1 MEFFPRTVYN
11 TGASSSS
18 PFNTLAQLI
27 DEFDKYSRQ
36 DSSKSQQSPVP
47 TFHWQPKFD
56 VRETAEA
63 YHLYGE
69 LPGATKDQISIEF
82 PESQRIVISGKTE
95 RSYLSATP
103 GSRPNSRQATV
114 EDEAEAGEK
123 AVAADASPRDTA
135 KYWLSERNIGQFS
148 RAFSLPSRVDE
159 EAVSAS
165 LKDGVLS
172 VVIPKAKKYEA
183 RNIIVN

>member
-11 TGASSSS
+11 TGASSSSS

-36 DSSKSQQSPVP
+36 DSSKSQEAPAP

-69 LPGATKDQISIEF
+69 LPGVAKDQIAIEF
-82 PESQRIVISGKTE
+82 PETQRIVISGKTE
-95 RSYLSATP
+95 RSYVNATN

-123 AVAADASPRDTA
+123 VAADATPRDTA
-135 KYWLSERNIGQFS
+135 KYWLSERSIGQFS
-148 RAFSLPSRVDE
+148 RTFSLPSRVDE

-165 LKDGVLS
+165 LKDGILS